1 MIRTSTPKCFFRLLP
16 LFLLAATAFLCGC
29 ESTTTV
35 RDGFGMSF
43 TENNS
48 DTQSDNYGVDIKD
61 TK

>member
-1 MIRTSTPKCFFRLLP
+1 MTRTSTPKCFFRLVT
-16 LFLLAATAFLCGC
+16 LFLLTASAFLSGC

-35 RDGFGMSF
+35 SDGFGMSF

>member
-16 LFLLAATAFLCGC
+16 LFLLTAVACLSGC

-35 RDGFGMSF
+35 SDGFGMSF

-48 DTQSDNYGVDIKD
+48 DSTDGGVDID
-61 TK
+61 